1 MFNRLNKIV
10 SLKKFN
16 RYIFLYFNENEK
28 NLRVIKMMII
38 LKMINPRDG
47 KENRSHFCKT
57 LKFFAESRSI
67 EFASSKTN
75 TEKKE
80 MIVE

>member
-10 SLKKFN
+10 SLKKFK

-38 LKMINPRDG
+38 LKMINPKNG
-47 KENRSHFCKT
+47 KEKISHF
-57 LKFFAESRSI
+57 
-67 EFASSKTN
+67 
-75 TEKKE
+75 
-80 MIVE
+80 